1 MGSPPPAS
9 AFHLPI
15 PLTPLLGREREV
27 GAARQLLRR
36 PGVRLVTLSGPGGVG
51 KTRLGLQ
58 VASEITAEF
67 ADGVAFVSLSPIRDP
82 DLVLPTIAQALGMQ
96 DAGNQQPLERLQS
109 YLRDKD
115 LLLFLDNVEQVA
127 AAAPQ
132 LAKLLV
138 TCSRLTM
145 LVASRAIL
153 HISGEH
159 EYPVAPLALPDLK
172 QLPDV
177 VTLAQISAVTL
188 FMQRAQA
195 VIPTFHLDTENAAAV
210 AAICVHLDGLPLAI
224 ELAAA
229 RSKLLPPQ
237 AILARLTAAPG
248 ARLQLLRGGPLD
260 LPARQQ
266 TLRDTIAWSY
276 SLLTPQEQVLFRR
289 LSVFVGGFTFEA
301 AESLLDTVI
310 AEAAPATNLPALSPP
325 ATHHDSDGF
334 DEHSTERSRRSL
346 SRIEIAERP
355 PLTTIDGLAQLLDQ
369 SLLIPMTAS
378 VDQPTGQPRYTLLET
393 IREYGLEQLTLSG
406 ELAAIQ
412 QVHAAYYLA
421 LATAAE
427 PHLAGPDQG
436 IWLARL
442 ETEHDNL
449 RAALA
454 WSLARGDGAWALHL
468 SSILWWFWYRRS
480 HWHEG
485 RQWLQQALALSPTE
499 GIAGNPGESPDA
511 HEPLRWRAKALNGAS
526 LMAYYQGDYSQA
538 TTLSSASV
546 ALFRQLGDKRGIAGA
561 LHGLA
566 LVARAGDNYAAVRA
580 IYRESLALYRE
591 VGDRSHTAYTLFYFG
606 IAHWLE
612 GDYDGAEPLFQES
625 LTIAQELN
633 DRKAIA
639 FGLFGI
645 GQVALG
651 RNDYAVAQ
659 TYLAESLPDHII
671 LGDQRS
677 TSRVRYGLG
686 DAAAGAGDYA
696 AAYVHYRQCLT
707 LGQALGDRYFMI
719 WCLEGVARVTTA
731 YGQSLRAVQ
740 LLAAGAA
747 LRDTLGIS
755 QQPCRRATYAHLQ
768 ATLRAQLDD
777 ATFATAWAAGQA
789 LDLEQAVQYA
799 LEDLSPAD
807 VMVAPTQMIT
817 TMASP
822 HESCNGAKQLDSLTN
837 RELDVLRLIATGM
850 TDAQVAA
857 TLILSPRT
865 VNAHLR
871 SIYSKLGI
879 TSRSA
884 ATRYAVDQGLA

>member
-1 MGSPPPAS
+1 MSSPQPAP
-9 AFHLPI
+9 AFYLPT
-15 PLTPLLGREREV
+15 PLTPLLGRQQEAATV
-27 GAARQLLRR
+27 GHLIRR
-36 PGVRLVTLSGPGGVG
+36 PGVRLITLSGPGGVG

-58 VASEITAEF
+58 IVSELTAEF
-67 ADGVAFVSLSPIRDP
+67 ADGVAFVSLAPIRDP
-82 DLVLPTIAQALGMQ
+82 ALVLPTIAQALGMQ
-96 DAGNQQPLERLQS
+96 DAGNQQPLARLQA
-109 YLRDKD
+109 YLYDKQ

-132 LAKLLV
+132 VAELLV
-138 TCSRLTM
+138 TCARLTV

-177 VTLAQISAVTL
+177 ATLAQIPAVAL
-188 FMQRAQA
+188 FVERAQA
-195 VIPTFHLDTENAAAV
+195 VTPAFQLDAENAAAV

-248 ARLQLLRGGPLD
+248 SRLQLLRGGPLD

-276 SLLTPQEQVLFRR
+276 SLLTPPEQLLFRR
-289 LSVFVGGFTFEA
+289 LAVFVGGFTFETAELLLA
-301 AESLLDTVI
+301 AATE
-310 AEAAPATNLPALSPP
+310 EATQSTSLPALSPP
-325 ATHHDSDGF
+325 VT
-334 DEHSTERSRRSL
+334 L
-346 SRIEIAERP
+346 
-355 PLTTIDGLAQLLDQ
+355 DGLAQLLDQ
-369 SLLIPMTAS
+369 SLLIPMPAS
-378 VDQPTGQPRYTLLET
+378 ADQSAGQPRYTLLET

-412 QVHAAYYLA
+412 QAHAACYLA
-421 LATAAE
+421 LAIEAE

-442 ETEHDNL
+442 EAEHDNL

-454 WSLARGDGAWALHL
+454 WALARGDGAWALHL
-468 SSILWWFWYRRS
+468 SSSLWWFWYRRS

-485 RQWLQQALALSPTE
+485 RHWLEQALALSPAE
-499 GIAGNPGESPDA
+499 ALAGNPGESPDA
-511 HEPLRWRAKALNGAS
+511 QEPLRWRAKALNGAG
-526 LMAYYQGDYSQA
+526 LMAFYQGDYSQA
-538 TTLSSASV
+538 TTLSGASI
-546 ALFRQLGDKRGIAGA
+546 AIFRQLGDKRGIAGA

-566 LVARAGDNYAAVRA
+566 LVARAGDNHAAVRA

-591 VGDRSHTAYTLFYFG
+591 VGDRSQTTYTLFYFG
-606 IAHWLE
+606 VAHWLE
-612 GDYDGAEPLFQES
+612 GDYAGAEPLFQES
-625 LTIAQELN
+625 LTIARELN

-651 RNDYAVAQ
+651 RNDYAAAQ
-659 TYLAESLPDHII
+659 TYLEETLLDNII

-677 TSRVRYGLG
+677 IARAHYGLG

-696 AAYVHYRQCLT
+696 AAYVHYHQCLT

-719 WCLEGVARVTTA
+719 WCLEGVARVATA
-731 YGQSLRAVQ
+731 YTQPLRAVQ
-740 LLAAGAA
+740 LLAAGAT

-755 QQPCRRATYAHLQ
+755 QPPFRRATYAHIL
-768 ATLRAQLDD
+768 ATLRSQLDET
-777 ATFATAWAAGQA
+777 AFATAWAAGQVMGI
-789 LDLEQAVQYA
+789 DQAVQYA
-799 LEDLSPAD
+799 LAQPAPVEAIAAPPQVPAPLSP
-807 VMVAPTQMIT
+807 P
-817 TMASP
+817 S
-822 HESCNGAKQLDSLTN
+822 HNGAKPPDSLTS
-837 RELDVLRLIATGM
+837 RELDVLRLIATGI

-884 ATRYAVDQGLA
+884 ATRYAIDQGLA

>member
-1 MGSPPPAS
+1 MGSPQLAS
-9 AFHLPI
+9 AFHLPT

-27 GAARQLLRR
+27 DAARQLIRR

-58 VASEITAEF
+58 VAREITAEF
-67 ADGVAFVSLSPIRDP
+67 ADGVAFVSLAPIRDP

-109 YLRDKD
+109 YLHDKE

-127 AAAPQ
+127 TAAPQ
-132 LAKLLV
+132 VAELLV
-138 TCSRLTM
+138 TCSGLTV
-145 LVASRAIL
+145 LVASRATL
-153 HISGEH
+153 HLSGEH
-159 EYPVAPLALPDLK
+159 EYPVAPLALPNLK
-172 QLPDV
+172 HLPAV
-177 VTLAQISAVTL
+177 AALVQVPAVALFIQRTLAVMPSFQFS
-188 FMQRAQA
+188 
-195 VIPTFHLDTENAAAV
+195 PDNAAAV

-229 RSKLLPPQ
+229 RSKLLPPH

-260 LPARQQ
+260 LPPRQQ

-276 SLLTPQEQVLFRR
+276 SLLTPPEQVLFRR
-289 LSVFVGGFTFEA
+289 LAVFVGGFTFEA
-301 AESLLDTVI
+301 AEILLAAVI
-310 AEAAPATNLPALSPP
+310 AEAAQSTHLPALSPP
-325 ATHHDSDGF
+325 TTRHG
-334 DEHSTERSRRSL
+334 STEL
-346 SRIEIAERP
+346 AARP
-355 PLTTIDGLAQLLDQ
+355 PLATLDGLAQLLDQ
-369 SLLIPMTAS
+369 SLLIPMTALA
-378 VDQPTGQPRYTLLET
+378 DQPTGQPRYTLLET
-393 IREYGLEQLTLSG
+393 IREYGLEQLTLSN

-412 QVHAAYYLA
+412 QAHATYYLA
-421 LATAAE
+421 LTDEAE

-442 ETEHDNL
+442 EADHDNL

-468 SSILWWFWYRRS
+468 SSALWWFWYRRG

-485 RQWLQQALALSPTE
+485 RHWLQQALALSSTE
-499 GIAGNPGESPDA
+499 GIAGNPGQSPDA
-511 HEPLRWRAKALNGAS
+511 YEPLRWRAKALNGAGI
-526 LMAYYQGDYSQA
+526 LAHYQGDYNQA
-538 TTLSSASV
+538 TALSSASV
-546 ALFRQLGDKRGIAGA
+546 AIFRQLGDKRGIAGA

-566 LVARAGDNYAAVRA
+566 LVARAGDNHAAVRA

-591 VGDRSHTAYTLFYFG
+591 VGDRSQTAYTLFYLG

-612 GDYDGAEPLFQES
+612 ADYDGAEPLFQES
-625 LTIAQELN
+625 LAIAQELQ
-633 DRKAIA
+633 DRKAISYGVY
-639 FGLFGI
+639 GL

-651 RNDYAVAQ
+651 RIDYATAH
-659 TYLAESLPDHII
+659 TYFEESLRDHLI
-671 LGDQRS
+671 LNDQRS
-677 TSRVRYGLG
+677 TARIRYGLG
-686 DAAAGAGDYA
+686 DSAMGSGDYA
-696 AAYVHYRQCLT
+696 AAYVHYMQCLAFA
-707 LGQALGDRYFMI
+707 QALGDRYFMI
-719 WCLEGVARVTTA
+719 WCLEGVARVATA
-731 YGQSLRAVQ
+731 YGQPLRAVQ

-755 QQPCRRATYAHLQ
+755 QPPFRRATYAHLLT
-768 ATLRAQLDD
+768 TLRTQLDET
-777 ATFATAWAAGQA
+777 TFATAWSAGQA

-799 LEDLSPAD
+799 REDMSPAP
-807 VMVAPTQMIT
+807 VTAPDQAFATP
-817 TMASP
+817 SP
-822 HESCNGAKQLDSLTN
+822 APIRRNDAAALNSLTS
-837 RELDVLRLIATGM
+837 RELEVLRLIATGI

>member
-1 MGSPPPAS
+1 MSSPQLAP
-9 AFHLPI
+9 AFHLPT
-15 PLTPLLGREREV
+15 PLTPLLGRQQEV
-27 GAARQLLRR
+27 ATARQLIRR
-36 PGVRLVTLSGPGGVG
+36 PEVRLITLSGPGGVG
-51 KTRLGLQ
+51 KTRLGIQ
-58 VASEITAEF
+58 VASELTAEF
-67 ADGVAFVSLSPIRDP
+67 ADGVAFVSLAPIRDP
-82 DLVLPTIAQALGMQ
+82 ELVLLTIAQALGMQ
-96 DAGNQQPLERLQS
+96 DAGNQKPLARLQA
-109 YLRDKD
+109 YLHDKE

-132 LAKLLV
+132 VAELLV
-138 TCSRLTM
+138 TCSRLTV
-145 LVASRAIL
+145 LAASRAIL

-159 EYPVAPLALPDLK
+159 EYPVTPLALPNLR

-177 VTLAQISAVTL
+177 ATLAQIPAVAL
-188 FMQRAQA
+188 FVARAQA
-195 VIPTFHLDTENAAAV
+195 VMSAFQLDAENAAAV

-248 ARLQLLRGGPLD
+248 SRLQLLRGGPLD

-276 SLLTPQEQVLFRR
+276 SLLTTPEQVLFRR
-289 LSVFVGGFTFEA
+289 LAVFVGGFTFEA
-301 AESLLDTVI
+301 AESLLATIVED
-310 AEAAPATNLPALSPP
+310 AAAAT
-325 ATHHDSDGF
+325 
-334 DEHSTERSRRSL
+334 SL
-346 SRIEIAERP
+346 SAFAPPSTRYP
-355 PLTTIDGLAQLLDQ
+355 PLTTLDGLAQLLDQ
-369 SLLIPMTAS
+369 SLLIPMTAPA
-378 VDQPTGQPRYTLLET
+378 DQTTGQPRYTLLET

-412 QVHAAYYLA
+412 QAHAAYYLA

-442 ETEHDNL
+442 EAEHDNL

-454 WSLARGDGAWALHL
+454 WALARGDGAWALHL
-468 SSILWWFWYRRS
+468 SSVLWWFWYRRS

-511 HEPLRWRAKALNGAS
+511 HDPLRWRAKALNGAS

-696 AAYVHYRQCLT
+696 AAYVHYRHCLT

-719 WCLEGVARVTTA
+719 WCLEGVARVATA
-731 YGQSLRAVQ
+731 YGQPLRAVQ

-755 QQPCRRATYAHLQ
+755 QPPFRRATYAQLQ
-768 ATLRAQLDD
+768 ATLRSQLDD

-789 LDLEQAVQYA
+789 LNLEQAVQYA
-799 LEDLSPAD
+799 LDELSPA
-807 VMVAPTQMIT
+807 AAT
-817 TMASP
+817 ASAQVLATP
-822 HESCNGAKQLDSLTN
+822 SPSPIRRSDSAALDSLTS
-837 RELDVLRLIATGM
+837 RELEVLRLVATGM

-865 VNAHLR
+865 INAHLR

>member
-1 MGSPPPAS
+1 MSSPQPAP
-9 AFHLPI
+9 AFHLPT
-15 PLTPLLGREREV
+15 PLTPLLGRQQEV
-27 GAARQLLRR
+27 AAARQLIRR
-36 PGVRLVTLSGPGGVG
+36 PGVRLITLSGPGGVG
-51 KTRLGLQ
+51 KTRLGIQ
-58 VASEITAEF
+58 VARELTAEF
-67 ADGVAFVSLSPIRDP
+67 ADGVAFVSLAPIRDP
-82 DLVLPTIAQALGMQ
+82 DLVLLTIAQALGMQ
-96 DAGNQQPLERLQS
+96 DAGNQQPLARLQA
-109 YLRDKD
+109 YLHDKE

-132 LAKLLV
+132 VAELLV
-138 TCSRLTM
+138 TCARLTV

-159 EYPVAPLALPDLK
+159 EYPVAPLALPNLR

-177 VTLAQISAVTL
+177 ATLAQIPAVAL
-188 FMQRAQA
+188 FVERAQA
-195 VIPTFHLDTENAAAV
+195 VMPAFQLDAENAAAV

-260 LPARQQ
+260 LPTRQQ

-276 SLLTPQEQVLFRR
+276 SLLTPPEQVLFRR
-289 LSVFVGGFTFEA
+289 LAVFVGGFTFEA
-301 AESLLDTVI
+301 AEMLLAAVI
-310 AEAAPATNLPALSPP
+310 EEAAQSTNLPALSPP
-325 ATHHDSDGF
+325 ATHPGSAK
-334 DEHSTERSRRSL
+334 L
-346 SRIEIAERP
+346 AERP
-355 PLTTIDGLAQLLDQ
+355 PLATLDGLAQLLDQ
-369 SLLIPMTAS
+369 SLLIPMPAS
-378 VDQPTGQPRYTLLET
+378 ADQPTGQHRYTLLET

-412 QVHAAYYLA
+412 QAHAAYYLA

-436 IWLARL
+436 LWLERL
-442 ETEHDNL
+442 AVEHDNL
-449 RAALA
+449 RAALQ
-454 WSLARGDGAWALHL
+454 WTLEGGDAPLALHL
-468 SSILWWFWYRRS
+468 SSALWWFWYRRG
-480 HWHEG
+480 HWNEG
-485 RQWLQQALALSPTE
+485 RHWLQQALALSPTAA
-499 GIAGNPGESPDA
+499 IAGNPGENSDA
-511 HEPLRWRAKALNGAS
+511 GNQMRWRAKALNGAG

-538 TTLSSASV
+538 TALSGASV
-546 ALFRQLGDKRGIAGA
+546 ALFRQVNDKRGIAGA

-566 LVARAGDNYAAVRA
+566 LVARAGDNHAAVRA

-591 VGDRSHTAYTLFYFG
+591 VGDRANTAYTLFYFG
-606 IAHWLE
+606 VAHWLE
-612 GDYDGAEPLFQES
+612 GDYAGAEPLFQES

-639 FGLFGI
+639 FGLFGV

-651 RNDYAVAQ
+651 RNDYAAAQ
-659 TYLAESLPDHII
+659 TYLAASLPDNII

-696 AAYVHYRQCLT
+696 AAYVHYHQCLT

-719 WCLEGVARVTTA
+719 WCLEGVARVATA
-731 YGQSLRAVQ
+731 YGQPLRAVQ

-747 LRDTLGIS
+747 LRNTLGIS
-755 QQPCRRATYAHLQ
+755 QPPFRRATYAHLLT
-768 ATLRAQLDD
+768 TLRAQLDET
-777 ATFATAWAAGQA
+777 AFAIAWAAGQVM
-789 LDLEQAVQYA
+789 DIDQAVQYA
-799 LEDLSPAD
+799 LAQPAPVDASAAPPQVPAILSPA
-807 VMVAPTQMIT
+807 
-817 TMASP
+817 S
-822 HESCNGAKQLDSLTN
+822 HNGTKPLDSLTN

-857 TLILSPRT
+857 TLIVSPRT

>member
-1 MGSPPPAS
+1 MGSPQPAS
-9 AFHLPI
+9 AFHLPL

-27 GAARQLLRR
+27 GAARQLIQR
-36 PGVRLVTLSGPGGVG
+36 PEVRLVTLSGPGGVG

-58 VASEITAEF
+58 VARELTSEF
-67 ADGVAFVSLSPIRDP
+67 ADGVAFVSLAPIRDS

-109 YLRDKD
+109 YLHDKD

-127 AAAPQ
+127 AAASQ
-132 LAKLLV
+132 LAALLV

-159 EYPVAPLALPDLK
+159 EYPVAPLSLPDLE
-172 QLPDV
+172 QLP
-177 VTLAQISAVTL
+177 AVAALTQVPAVAL
-188 FMQRAQA
+188 FVQRAQA
-195 VIPTFHLDTENAAAV
+195 VMPTFHLDAENAAAV
-210 AAICVHLDGLPLAI
+210 ATICVHLDGLPLAI

-237 AILARLTAAPG
+237 AMLARLTTPG

-266 TLRDTIAWSY
+266 TLRATIAWSY
-276 SLLTPQEQVLFRR
+276 SLLTPQEQALFRR
-289 LSVFVGGFTFEA
+289 LSIFVGGFTFEA
-301 AESLLDTVI
+301 AEILLAAIVE
-310 AEAAPATNLPALSPP
+310 EAAAATHLSTFAPP
-325 ATHHDSDGF
+325 ATH
-334 DEHSTERSRRSL
+334 L
-346 SRIEIAERP
+346 S
-355 PLTTIDGLAQLLDQ
+355 PLATLDGLAQLLDQ
-369 SLLIPMTAS
+369 SLLIPMTAPA
-378 VDQPTGQPRYTLLET
+378 DQPTGQPRYTLLET

-406 ELAAIQ
+406 ELAAIEQ
-412 QVHAAYYLA
+412 AHAAYYLA

-427 PHLAGPDQG
+427 PHLAGPEQG

-442 ETEHDNL
+442 EAEHDNL

-454 WSLARGDGAWALHL
+454 WALARSDGAWALHL
-468 SSILWWFWYRRS
+468 SSALWWFWYRRS

-499 GIAGNPGESPDA
+499 EIAGNPGQSPDA

-538 TTLSSASV
+538 TTLSGASV
-546 ALFRQLGDKRGIAGA
+546 ALFRRLGDKRGIAGA

-566 LVARAGDNYAAVRA
+566 LVARAGDNYTAVRA

-591 VGDRSHTAYTLFYFG
+591 INDQSRTAYTLFYFG

-625 LTIAQELN
+625 LAIAQELN

-696 AAYVHYRQCLT
+696 AAYVHYRHCLT

-719 WCLEGVARVTTA
+719 WCLEGVARVATA
-731 YGQSLRAVQ
+731 YGQPLRAVQ

-755 QQPCRRATYAHLQ
+755 QPPFRRATYAHLLT
-768 ATLRAQLDD
+768 TLRTQLDET
-777 ATFATAWAAGQA
+777 AFATAWAVGQVMGI
-789 LDLEQAVQYA
+789 DQAVQYA
-799 LEDLSPAD
+799 LAQPAPVDAMAAPPQVPATASPA
-807 VMVAPTQMIT
+807 
-817 TMASP
+817 S
-822 HESCNGAKQLDSLTN
+822 HNGAKPLDSLTS

-884 ATRYAVDQGLA
+884 ATRYAIDRGLA